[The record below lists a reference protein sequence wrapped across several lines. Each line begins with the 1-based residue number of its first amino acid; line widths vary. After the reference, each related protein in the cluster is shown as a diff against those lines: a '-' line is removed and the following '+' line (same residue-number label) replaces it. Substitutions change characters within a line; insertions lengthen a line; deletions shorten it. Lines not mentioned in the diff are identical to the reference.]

1 MNRNFDVVV
10 IGAGAAGLMCA
21 IEAGKRNKKILI
33 IEHSSKIAEKIRISG
48 GGRCNFTNIYSNSEN
63 FLSNNKHFCKSAFS
77 KYTQNDFID
86 LLKKHKIKFH
96 EKKLG
101 QLFCDN
107 SAKDI
112 IEMLITECKIRKVEI
127 SLNTEIKSI
136 LREENLYI
144 LETEKKGKFVCSSLV
159 VATGGLSIPKIGA
172 SDFGYKIANQFNLK
186 VTNLYPALVPLT
198 FKDDI
203 LFHTCKAVI
212 PEMKKNNWGRIV
224 NLGGLSAHISAIG
237 RAHVIT
243 SKSAVVGF
251 SRALAMEYAEVG
263 ITVNTVVPGLIDTV
277 RGASA
282 GRSLVHPSH
291 SNPPIGRKGYPVEV
305 ATMIS
310 NLCGP
315 NSDFITGQTIHVNGG
330 SYFP

>member
-1 MNRNFDVVV
+1 MEKNKDKVA
-10 IGAGAAGLMCA
+10 IITGAAKN
-21 IEAGKRNKKILI
+21 I
-33 IEHSSKIAEKIRISG
+33 
-48 GGRCNFTNIYSNSEN
+48 GRATCES
-63 FLSNNKHFCKSAFS
+63 LS
-77 KYTQNDFID
+77 
-86 LLKKHKIKFH
+86 
-96 EKKLG
+96 KLG
-101 QLFCDN
+101 FNVLVHAN
-107 SAKDI
+107 SDKDGA
-112 IEMLITECKIRKVEI
+112 
-127 SLNTEIKSI
+127 
-136 LREENLYI
+136 
-144 LETEKKGKFVCSSLV
+144 LETLNIVKKNGVNADIMIGDLTIEETSKQLVSEASKLGKVSVLVNNASQREFNKFDDMTFDQWRFVM
-159 VATGGLSIPKIGA
+159 SINI
-172 SDFGYKIANQFNLK
+172 D
-186 VTNLYPALVPLT
+186 T
-198 FKDDI
+198 

-243 SKSAVVGF
+243 SKSAVIGF
-251 SRALAMEYAEVG
+251 SRALAMEYAESG
-263 ITVNTVVPGLIDTV
+263 ITINTVVPGLIDTV

>member
-1 MNRNFDVVV
+1 MEKNKDKVAIVT
-10 IGAGAAGLMCA
+10 GAAKN
-21 IEAGKRNKKILI
+21 I
-33 IEHSSKIAEKIRISG
+33 
-48 GGRCNFTNIYSNSEN
+48 GRATCES
-63 FLSNNKHFCKSAFS
+63 LS
-77 KYTQNDFID
+77 
-86 LLKKHKIKFH
+86 
-96 EKKLG
+96 KLG
-101 QLFCDN
+101 FNVLVHAN
-107 SAKDI
+107 SDKDGA
-112 IEMLITECKIRKVEI
+112 
-127 SLNTEIKSI
+127 
-136 LREENLYI
+136 
-144 LETEKKGKFVCSSLV
+144 LETLNIVKKNGVNADIMIGDLTIEETSKQLVSEASKLGKVSVLVNNASQREFNKFDDMTFDQWRFVM
-159 VATGGLSIPKIGA
+159 SINI
-172 SDFGYKIANQFNLK
+172 D
-186 VTNLYPALVPLT
+186 T
-198 FKDDI
+198 

-243 SKSAVVGF
+243 SKSAVIGF
-251 SRALAMEYAEVG
+251 SRALAMEYAESG
-263 ITVNTVVPGLIDTV
+263 ITINTVVPGLIDTV

>member
-1 MNRNFDVVV
+1 MEKNKDKVAIVT
-10 IGAGAAGLMCA
+10 GAAKN
-21 IEAGKRNKKILI
+21 I
-33 IEHSSKIAEKIRISG
+33 
-48 GGRCNFTNIYSNSEN
+48 GRATCES
-63 FLSNNKHFCKSAFS
+63 LS
-77 KYTQNDFID
+77 
-86 LLKKHKIKFH
+86 
-96 EKKLG
+96 KLG
-101 QLFCDN
+101 FNVLVHAN
-107 SAKDI
+107 SDKDGA
-112 IEMLITECKIRKVEI
+112 
-127 SLNTEIKSI
+127 
-136 LREENLYI
+136 
-144 LETEKKGKFVCSSLV
+144 LETLNIVKKNGVNADIMIGDLTIEETSKQLVSEASKLGEVSVLVNNASQREFNKFDDMTFDQWRFVM
-159 VATGGLSIPKIGA
+159 SINI
-172 SDFGYKIANQFNLK
+172 D
-186 VTNLYPALVPLT
+186 T
-198 FKDDI
+198 

-243 SKSAVVGF
+243 SKSAVIGF
-251 SRALAMEYAEVG
+251 SRALAMEYAESG
-263 ITVNTVVPGLIDTV
+263 ITINTVVPGLIDTV

-282 GRSLVHPSH
+282 GRGLVHPSH

>member
-1 MNRNFDVVV
+1 
-10 IGAGAAGLMCA
+10 
-21 IEAGKRNKKILI
+21 
-33 IEHSSKIAEKIRISG
+33 
-48 GGRCNFTNIYSNSEN
+48 
-63 FLSNNKHFCKSAFS
+63 
-77 KYTQNDFID
+77 
-86 LLKKHKIKFH
+86 
-96 EKKLG
+96 
-101 QLFCDN
+101 
-107 SAKDI
+107 
-112 IEMLITECKIRKVEI
+112 
-127 SLNTEIKSI
+127 
-136 LREENLYI
+136 
-144 LETEKKGKFVCSSLV
+144 
-159 VATGGLSIPKIGA
+159 
-172 SDFGYKIANQFNLK
+172 
-186 VTNLYPALVPLT
+186 
-198 FKDDI
+198 
-203 LFHTCKAVI
+203 
-212 PEMKKNNWGRIV
+212 MKKNNWGRIV

-251 SRALAMEYAEVG
+251 SRALAMEYAETG
-263 ITVNTVVPGLIDTV
+263 ITVNTVVPGLINTY

>member
-1 MNRNFDVVV
+1 MEKNKDKVAIVT
-10 IGAGAAGLMCA
+10 GAAKN
-21 IEAGKRNKKILI
+21 I
-33 IEHSSKIAEKIRISG
+33 
-48 GGRCNFTNIYSNSEN
+48 GRATCES
-63 FLSNNKHFCKSAFS
+63 LS
-77 KYTQNDFID
+77 
-86 LLKKHKIKFH
+86 
-96 EKKLG
+96 KLG
-101 QLFCDN
+101 FNVLVHAN
-107 SAKDI
+107 SDKDGALETLNI
-112 IEMLITECKIRKVEI
+112 VKKNGVNADIMIGDLTIEETSKELVSEASNLGEV
-127 SLNTEIKSI
+127 SI
-136 LREENLYI
+136 LVNNASQREFN
-144 LETEKKGKFVCSSLV
+144 KFDDMTFDQWRFVM
-159 VATGGLSIPKIGA
+159 SINI
-172 SDFGYKIANQFNLK
+172 D
-186 VTNLYPALVPLT
+186 T
-198 FKDDI
+198 

-243 SKSAVVGF
+243 SKSAVIGF
-251 SRALAMEYAEVG
+251 SRALAMEYAESA
-263 ITVNTVVPGLIDTV
+263 ITINTVVPGLIDTV

>member
-1 MNRNFDVVV
+1 MEKNKDKVAIVT
-10 IGAGAAGLMCA
+10 GAAKNIGRATCESLSKLGFNVLVHA
-21 IEAGKRNKKILI
+21 NSDKDGALETLNIVKRNGVDANIMIGDLT
-33 IEHSSKIAEKIRISG
+33 IEETSKQLVNKA
-48 GGRCNFTNIYSNSEN
+48 SN
-63 FLSNNKHFCKSAFS
+63 
-77 KYTQNDFID
+77 
-86 LLKKHKIKFH
+86 
-96 EKKLG
+96 LG
-101 QLFCDN
+101 
-107 SAKDI
+107 
-112 IEMLITECKIRKVEI
+112 EV
-127 SLNTEIKSI
+127 SI
-136 LREENLYI
+136 LVNNASQREFN
-144 LETEKKGKFVCSSLV
+144 KFDDMTFDQWRFVM
-159 VATGGLSIPKIGA
+159 SINI
-172 SDFGYKIANQFNLK
+172 D
-186 VTNLYPALVPLT
+186 T
-198 FKDDI
+198 

-212 PEMKKNNWGRIV
+212 PGMKKSNWGRIV

-243 SKSAVVGF
+243 SKSAVIGF
-251 SRALAMEYAEVG
+251 TRALAMEYAESG
-263 ITVNTVVPGLIDTV
+263 ITINTVVPGLIDTV

>member
-1 MNRNFDVVV
+1 MEKNKDKVAIVT
-10 IGAGAAGLMCA
+10 GAAKN
-21 IEAGKRNKKILI
+21 I
-33 IEHSSKIAEKIRISG
+33 
-48 GGRCNFTNIYSNSEN
+48 GRATCES
-63 FLSNNKHFCKSAFS
+63 LS
-77 KYTQNDFID
+77 
-86 LLKKHKIKFH
+86 
-96 EKKLG
+96 KLG
-101 QLFCDN
+101 FNVLVHAN
-107 SAKDI
+107 SDKDGALETLNI
-112 IEMLITECKIRKVEI
+112 VKKNGVNADIMIGDLTIEETSKELVSEASNLGEV
-127 SLNTEIKSI
+127 SI
-136 LREENLYI
+136 LVNNASQREFN
-144 LETEKKGKFVCSSLV
+144 KFDDMTFDQWRFVM
-159 VATGGLSIPKIGA
+159 SINID
-172 SDFGYKIANQFNLK
+172 S
-186 VTNLYPALVPLT
+186 
-198 FKDDI
+198 

-243 SKSAVVGF
+243 SKSAVIGF
-251 SRALAMEYAEVG
+251 SRALAMEYAESA
-263 ITVNTVVPGLIDTV
+263 ITINTVVPGLIDTI

>member
-1 MNRNFDVVV
+1 MEKNKDKVAIVT
-10 IGAGAAGLMCA
+10 GAAKN
-21 IEAGKRNKKILI
+21 I
-33 IEHSSKIAEKIRISG
+33 
-48 GGRCNFTNIYSNSEN
+48 GRATCES
-63 FLSNNKHFCKSAFS
+63 LS
-77 KYTQNDFID
+77 
-86 LLKKHKIKFH
+86 
-96 EKKLG
+96 KLG
-101 QLFCDN
+101 FNVLVHAN
-107 SAKDI
+107 SDKEGA
-112 IEMLITECKIRKVEI
+112 
-127 SLNTEIKSI
+127 
-136 LREENLYI
+136 
-144 LETEKKGKFVCSSLV
+144 LETLNIVKKNGVNADIMIGDLTIEETSKQLVSEASKLGEVSVLVNNASQREFNKFDDMTFDQWRFVM
-159 VATGGLSIPKIGA
+159 SINI
-172 SDFGYKIANQFNLK
+172 D
-186 VTNLYPALVPLT
+186 T
-198 FKDDI
+198 

-243 SKSAVVGF
+243 SKSAVIGF
-251 SRALAMEYAEVG
+251 SRALAMEYAESG
-263 ITVNTVVPGLIDTV
+263 ITINSVVPGLIDTV

-282 GRSLVHPSH
+282 GRGLVHPSH